1 VCARACARLSEHLV
15 SVPAVT
21 LGAWGGETEFIGPM
35 LSVGGETGKRG
46 DEWWGGGGEYECV

>member
-1 VCARACARLSEHLV
+1 
-15 SVPAVT
+15 VPAVT